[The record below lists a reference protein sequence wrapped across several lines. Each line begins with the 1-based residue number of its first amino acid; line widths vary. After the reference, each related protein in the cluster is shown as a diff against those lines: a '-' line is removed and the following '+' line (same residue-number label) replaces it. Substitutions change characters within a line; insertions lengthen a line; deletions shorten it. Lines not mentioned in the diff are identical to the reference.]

1 MAKKKKSF
9 KKLITSM
16 LFLVIIIMAVYVG
29 GKLAFKTGYDFMG
42 KAPVSNDASIVE
54 VEIPEGSST
63 EKIAKILKEKGL
75 IKSVTHFRIMS
86 KLSEYDGKYQHGTF
100 LLAKNMDQDTIMQEL
115 MKKTANKDT
124 IRITIPEGYTIKQIA
139 EKLEK
144 EGVVTA
150 EEFIEAANS
159 TDYNYAFIQEIPNR
173 EIKLQGYLFPN
184 TYEIYK
190 TATAK
195 QIVDLLL
202 SEFDKVFNEE
212 YKAKAKELGM
222 SIDEIVTMAS
232 IIEREVK
239 SEKERNKVAGVIYNR
254 LNIGM
259 KLEMCSTVIY
269 ALDKPRDFSK
279 DKLLYSDLEVD
290 SPYNTYLYAGLPK
303 GPIANPGKASLEA
316 ALYPEKHDY
325 LFFVLVNEQTGEH
338 EFNKTLEGHN
348 AAKNRN

>member
-9 KKLITSM
+9 KKLITSI
-16 LFLVIIIMAVYVG
+16 LFLGIIVLAIYFG
-29 GKLAFKTGYDFMG
+29 GKLAFQNGYDFMG
-42 KAPVSNDASIVE
+42 KAPVSDDTAIIE

-63 EKIAKILKEKGL
+63 EKIANILKDKGL
-75 IKSVTHFRIMS
+75 IRSVTHFRIMS
-86 KLSEYDGKYQHGTF
+86 KLSEYDGKYQHGMF
-100 LLAKNMDQDTIMQEL
+100 SLSKNMNQDSIMQEL

-124 IRITIPEGYTIKQIA
+124 IRITIPEGYTIKQIG

-150 EEFIEAANS
+150 QEFIEAADS
-159 TDYNYAFIQEIPNR
+159 KNYKYDFIEQIPDR
-173 EIKLQGYLFPN
+173 EGRLQGYLFPN

-190 TATAK
+190 NSDAE

-202 SEFDKVFNEE
+202 SEFDKVFTKE
-212 YKAKAKELGM
+212 YKARAQELGM

-239 SEKERNKVAGVIYNR
+239 SGKERSKVAGVIYNR
-254 LNIGM
+254 LKIGM

-279 DKLLYSDLEVD
+279 DKLLYSDLEIE
-290 SPYNTYLYAGLPK
+290 SPYNTYLYSGLPK

-316 ALYPEKHDY
+316 ALYPEEHDY
-325 LFFVLVNEQTGEH
+325 LFFVLVNEETGEH

-348 AAKNRN
+348 AAKSKN